1 MNDPEMRNPLPSQVT
16 SKPKRNYLDID
27 PKVLNGHKLPSE
39 KSLLGTMLKTEKEW
53 ADKDGVEFDAIRFLG
68 LKHEH

>member
-1 MNDPEMRNPLPSQVT
+1 
-16 SKPKRNYLDID
+16 
-27 PKVLNGHKLPSE
+27 
-39 KSLLGTMLKTEKEW
+39 MLKTEKEW